1 MEKPM
6 RYITISMLALLAATA
21 FGQVSV
27 TGTVPANG
35 STSVSVNALLSIT
48 FSAPIDT
55 TKPFTPDGEF
65 LTNVDSVSAVWWSA
79 DRRTFYGAA
88 VLKPNS
94 AYFIVVISAYPAAG
108 GSLTLPYA
116 THWSTG
122 STFPSNLYTVS
133 GSVLSGATGVSPA
146 NAVVAISESSVMGNG
161 KPKFLAGDVA
171 NGSGDFSIPYV
182 PGVLGYP
189 LAAKDANGDGQ
200 IDPSKGDVIAQGN
213 PITPTGNVSGLALTF
228 MSFQPLTWIPARD
241 SALAFAARSLPG
253 NRELRQAFCWEMDTT
268 GKTTDWEFVYTI
280 PGNPAP
286 SVVRASSTGT
296 GFDSNP
302 GNFSEIYH
310 SKPMPSM
317 LTAALGDSVLARA
330 ERGGG
335 KAFRQQKPA
344 DNSIVNRISL
354 YLGDLHW
361 SNFWQ
366 LVTDTSKFYWGVE
379 YRYDVQVRPDSSYM
393 YGNKM
398 FLFDWSTGNLL
409 GATGVGA
416 KSEIGVPG
424 KFSLEQNFPNPFNPS
439 TTIRFSLTQK
449 SAVSLTVHNL
459 LGQLVGSLV
468 RGEKEAGYHEVQFDA
483 SSLPS
488 GVYFYR
494 LVAGNFVQTRK
505 LMLVR

>member
-1 MEKPM
+1 M
-6 RYITISMLALLAATA
+6 RYITIAILLTLAASA

-27 TGTVPANG
+27 TGTFPANG

-55 TKPFTPDGEF
+55 TRAFTPDGEF
-65 LTNVDSVSAVWWSA
+65 LSNVDSVSAFWWSA

-88 VLKPNS
+88 ILKPNT
-94 AYFIVVISAYPAAG
+94 AYFIVVIAAYPAGG

-122 STFPSNLYTVS
+122 STFPSNLYTIS
-133 GSVLSGATGVSPA
+133 GSVLSGSTGVSPA
-146 NAVVAISESSVMGNG
+146 NAIVAISESSVLGGG

-171 NGSGDFSIPYV
+171 NGSGNFSIPYV
-182 PGVLGYP
+182 PGVLCYP

-200 IDPSKGDVIAQGN
+200 IDPSKGDVIAEGS
-213 PITPTGNVSGLALTF
+213 PFTPTGNVTGLNLTF
-228 MSFQPLTWIPARD
+228 LTFQPLTWVPARD
-241 SALAFAARSLPG
+241 SALAFAAGHLPG
-253 NRELRQAFCWEMDTT
+253 NRELRQAFCWDIDTT
-268 GKTTDWEFVYTI
+268 GKTSDWEFVYTI
-280 PGNPAP
+280 PGNPTP

-317 LTAALGDSVLARA
+317 LTAALADSVLAKA
-330 ERGGG
+330 ERAGG
-335 KAFRQQKPA
+335 KTFRQQKPA

-354 YLGDLHW
+354 NLGDLHW

-366 LVTDTSKFYWGVE
+366 LVADTSKFYWGVE
-379 YRYDVQVRPDSSYM
+379 YRYDIQVRPDSSYFTAHRL
-393 YGNKM
+393 
-398 FLFDWSTGNLL
+398 FLGDWATGNIL
-409 GATGVGA
+409 GVTGVGQSPIA
-416 KSEIGVPG
+416 VPV
-424 KFSLEQNFPNPFNPS
+424 KFALEQNFPNPFNPS
-439 TTIRFSLTQK
+439 TTIRFSLTHK
-449 SAVSLTVHNL
+449 SVVSLTVHNL
-459 LGQLVGSLV
+459 LGQLVSSLV
-468 RGEKEAGYHEVQFDA
+468 RGEKEAGYYEVQFDA

-494 LVAGNFVQTRK
+494 LAAGNLVQTRK
-505 LMLVR
+505 LMLLR